1 MLNTTAIEIF
11 AKAMNMSEAEM
22 FKQMEQGK
30 ILAEDVLPKVAK
42 EYARVARQNGA
53 LESAQQKVNSQFQRF
68 LNALTMAKVNFF
80 EGGFGEGMAKS
91 FNIMAEFLKTTD
103 VRAFGAAFGG
113 MISGITY
120 GLDVLLSPV
129 KVLINAFSM
138 LFGTDGAKMAGYAL
152 GVGLLVM
159 KVAALAKAT
168 MFLVTAS
175 RALAITP
182 LGLAITAIGL
192 GATYAL
198 SKTMT
203 PAEVAKPQ
211 ERVSTNIA
219 KQYAQPNRTAS
230 TVNVIVQPDGSEFG
244 RAVTARIG
252 EAKYQDKVNN
262 LASLTA

>member
-11 AKAMNMSEAEM
+11 ATAIGKSEAEM
-22 FKQMEQGK
+22 FKMMEQGK
-30 ILAEDVLPKVAK
+30 LLAEDVLPAVGREFSRVAK
-42 EYARVARQNGA
+42 QNGA
-53 LESAQQKVNSQFQRF
+53 LAAAQKKTNSEYQRF
-68 LNALTMAKVNFF
+68 LNALAMAKIQFF
-80 EGGFGEGMAKS
+80 EGGFGEGMTTAFKT
-91 FNIMAEFLKTTD
+91 MAEFLKTTD

-113 MISGITY
+113 MIAGVTM

-138 LFGTDGAKMAGYAL
+138 LFGTDGAKMAGYAI

-159 KVAALAKAT
+159 KVAALARAT
-168 MFLVTAS
+168 MFLVAAS

-192 GATYAL
+192 GGAYAL

-203 PAEVAKPQ
+203 PSEVVKPQ
-211 ERVSTNIA
+211 ERASSNIA

-262 LASLTA
+262 VSMLTA